1 MIGARTLYANLAIRR
16 VNLTINADFEDDV
29 IVAAAQTAGM
39 DFLVTNSKTLLAKSI
54 VPALSSEDILAHLK
68 SM

>member
-1 MIGARTLYANLAIRR
+1 MISARTLYANLAIRR
-16 VNLTINADFEDDV
+16 VNLTINTDFEDDV

-39 DFLVTNSKTLLAKSI
+39 DFLVTNDKTLFAKSI
-54 VPALSSEDILAHLK
+54 VPALSSEDILAYLK